1 MDKEYLVQQLSEI
14 AARYNVPA
22 DREAL
27 GELVAISSFRVIAQ
41 GSLIASIGDGTG
53 YSGLMLNGTARS
65 YYIDS
70 EGNDITRGFAVEG
83 SLFMDEGLY
92 GYDERICMWE
102 ALEDSTVMLCE
113 TSRVKD
119 LIHSNA
125 AFKDL
130 WICLLEMS
138 VRYKLYRENG
148 FLVESAS
155 ERYMHFK
162 KLYPE
167 VCRRVPQKHIAT
179 YLGITPESLSRIRS
193 AMKERKPE
201 A

>member
-119 LIHSNA
+119 LISSNA

-148 FLVESAS
+148 FLVESAA